1 MNQELLLTD
10 TVTVKVAVAVVLIS
24 NYKLDFY
31 KQQYKC
37 YETSI

>member
-24 NYKLDFY
+24 NYKLGFLY
-31 KQQYKC
+31 
-37 YETSI
+37 TTI